1 MPADF
6 PVLRNI
12 VVAKDRKTA
21 LREAGPS
28 LADSY
33 RVFGQWGLFR
43 EVVGAQKDE
52 LDLEELLADRVIIGS
67 PEECAEALADLC
79 RRSGATRL
87 VARVQWMAMEQR
99 VVLRTI
105 ELLAERVRPMVEA
118 AL

>member
-12 VVAKDRKTA
+12 VVAQDKKTA

-28 LADSY
+28 LAESY
-33 RVFGQWGLFR
+33 RLFGQWGLFR
-43 EVVGAQKDE
+43 EVVGSEKDE
-52 LDLEELLADRVIIGS
+52 LELEELLADRVIIGS
-67 PEECAEALADLC
+67 PEECAETLTELYRQC
-79 RRSGATRL
+79 GATRL
-87 VARVQWMAMEQR
+87 VARVQWMGMDQR